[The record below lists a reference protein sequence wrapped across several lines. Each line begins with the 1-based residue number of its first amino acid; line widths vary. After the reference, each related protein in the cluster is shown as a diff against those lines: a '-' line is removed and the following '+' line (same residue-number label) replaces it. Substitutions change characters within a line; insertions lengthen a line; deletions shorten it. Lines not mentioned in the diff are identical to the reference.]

1 MSENKANVSNIQEQT
16 QEKPEVTPIVISFA
30 DTGTEY
36 TLEFSRA
43 VIKLAERNGFKMDI
57 FTENSNLYSFPM
69 TNIEDLFYYAFQM
82 HHRGM
87 SKDLTNKILYEDL
100 GGLSNEFIQKLVLL
114 YTLTYSSLINGDG
127 TPKNANVT
135 VRL

>member
-1 MSENKANVSNIQEQT
+1 MADNTV
-16 QEKPEVTPIVISFA
+16 VTDIDKKETEINPIVISFA

-36 TLEFSRA
+36 TLEFNRT
-43 VIKLAERNGFKMDI
+43 VIKQAENNGFKMDI
-57 FTENSNLYSFPM
+57 FSENSNLYSYPM

-87 SKDLTNKILYEDL
+87 SKALTNKILYDDL

-114 YTLTYSSLINGDG
+114 YTLAYSSLINEGA
-127 TPKNANVT
+127 PKNANVT
-135 VRL
+135 VKL

>member
-1 MSENKANVSNIQEQT
+1 MSDNTVVTEIDKST
-16 QEKPEVTPIVISFA
+16 QEVTPIVISFG
-30 DTGTEY
+30 DTGTTY
-36 TLEFSRA
+36 TLEFNRV
-43 VIKLAERNGFKMDI
+43 VIKMAERNGFKMDI
-57 FTENSNLYSFPM
+57 FSENSNLYSFPM
-69 TNIEDLFYYAFQM
+69 TNIEELFYYAFQM

-87 SKDLTNKILYEDL
+87 SKELTNKILYDDL

-114 YTLTYSSLINGDG
+114 YTLAYSSLINEG